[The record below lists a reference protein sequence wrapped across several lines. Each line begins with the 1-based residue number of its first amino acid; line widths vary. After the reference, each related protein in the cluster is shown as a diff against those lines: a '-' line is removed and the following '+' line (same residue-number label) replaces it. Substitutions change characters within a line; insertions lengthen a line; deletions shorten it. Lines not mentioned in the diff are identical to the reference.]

1 MKKMNKI
8 SAYEKERIKHINYLM
23 DTIHEQTSDIYEGL
37 VDRDFVQLEE
47 ALKSLSEI
55 VDNIFK
61 STQDEI

>member
-1 MKKMNKI
+1 MKKMNEI

-47 ALKSLSEI
+47 ALKSLSKI